1 MRTTMVRN
9 RDVPVPLSPVDDAN
23 TDDADSAVAA
33 LFQSHRLAMVRLA
46 LLLVDDVETSED
58 VVQEAFAAL
67 HRRWPALADRDAAI
81 GYLRSCVLNGSRSVL
96 RRRRTVRRNPYPEA
110 ATLTVEGADGRVLLA
125 EEHREVIAAL
135 QRLPRRQRE
144 VIVLRYWSE
153 LSEAEV
159 AATLGISL
167 GAVKSNAFHG
177 RQAIAA
183 ALGGA
188 E

>member
-1 MRTTMVRN
+1 MRTTMVGN
-9 RDVPVPLSPVDDAN
+9 KDVPVQLSPG
-23 TDDADSAVAA
+23 DDADSAVAA

-46 LLLVDDVETSED
+46 VLLVDDLETSED
-58 VVQEAFAAL
+58 VVQDAFAAL
-67 HRRWPALADRDAAI
+67 HRRWPALAETEAAV

-96 RRRRTVRRNPYPEA
+96 RRRRTVRRNPHPEA
-110 ATLTVEGADGRVLLA
+110 GALTVEAADGRVLLA

-153 LSEAEV
+153 LSEAQV